1 MFLSPMRC
9 GGRDRLRLPARRG
22 KGHSF
27 RRGAV
32 GRDAASPVPPGEGE
46 QGPLPR
52 RVRSTALRFVSLC
65 GCRRIAGSQAAPA
78 GKPPA
83 AVSRRAVCLP
93 AARLVAFKS

>member
-32 GRDAASPVPPGEGE
+32 GRDAASPVPRVGEGH
-46 QGPLPR
+46 PLPR